1 MPHLSHTRPRGGRR
15 LRAAG
20 NIVLGAV
27 ALAIL
32 PLVVLPVLAQ
42 TPPTDPIAVRQA
54 GMKQSGKDS
63 DAIKKVVDAGG
74 DVAPL
79 AAQAQAIADWERKIP
94 SEFPP
99 GSDTG
104 KTKAKPE
111 IWQNFADFQSLAAD
125 TATQADKLVKLA
137 QADDK
142 AGFDAQYHT
151 MAAACGTCH
160 RRYRN
165 R

>member
-1 MPHLSHTRPRGGRR
+1 MPHFTHARPCGGKH
-15 LRAAG
+15 LQAAR
-20 NIVLGAV
+20 NILAGVL
-27 ALAIL
+27 ALA
-32 PLVVLPVLAQ
+32 VVLPALAQ
-42 TPPTDPIAVRQA
+42 TPPADPIAARQS
-54 GMKQSGKDS
+54 GMKQAGKDS
-63 DAIKKVVDAGG
+63 DEIKKVVDAGG
-74 DVAPL
+74 DVTAL
-79 AAQAQAIADWERKIP
+79 ATQAQAIADWERKVP
-94 SEFPP
+94 SVFPP
-99 GSDTG
+99 GSDAG

>member
-1 MPHLSHTRPRGGRR
+1 MPNLPHTRRR
-15 LRAAG
+15 ATKRLLAPG
-20 NIVLGAV
+20 NILAG

-32 PLVVLPVLAQ
+32 PLLVLPALAQ
-42 TPPTDPIAVRQA
+42 TPLADPIAARQA
-54 GMKQSGKDS
+54 GMKQAGKDS
-63 DAIKKVVDAGG
+63 DEIKKVVDASG

-79 AAQAQAIADWERKIP
+79 AAQAQAIADWERKVP
-94 SEFPP
+94 NVFPP
-99 GSDTG
+99 GSDAG

-125 TATQADKLVKLA
+125 TAAQADKLVKLA

-142 AGFDAQYHT
+142 AGFNAQFHT